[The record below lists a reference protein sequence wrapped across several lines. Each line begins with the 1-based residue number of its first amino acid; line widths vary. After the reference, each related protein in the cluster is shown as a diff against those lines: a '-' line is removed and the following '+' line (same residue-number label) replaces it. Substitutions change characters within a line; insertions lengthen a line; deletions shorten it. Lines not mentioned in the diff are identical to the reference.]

1 MRVTINRLA
10 RATRTAAIAVAL
22 VSLSAATGAA
32 QQANGSRW
40 QGWLG
45 CWTAS
50 APDALVPTSAPVV
63 CIMPT
68 SSADVV
74 NVATVQDGKVLA
86 TKTIDASGTAQAI
99 EAKDC
104 TGTQQAEWSADA
116 RRVYLKATATC
127 AGTTRTTSG
136 ILAMSP
142 TGEWLDVQG
151 MAAGEGE
158 NVRVARY
165 RDAGLPEKLPA
176 DIKSALEGRSASVQ
190 GARIAAGA
198 NIGTKAVIEASK
210 KATPAVVEA
219 WLLERGQRFALDAST
234 LVQLA
239 DAGVPARVTDA
250 LVAVSNPQQFAVAH
264 PTPDVQYNRA
274 EDEVTGRRI
283 PVFLAPPP
291 YDPFGWGYS
300 SYYGYGYPYGYG
312 YGSRYGYPYG
322 GFGGYYGYPY
332 YGTPVIVPP
341 GGTVPD
347 GHGGRM
353 VKGQGYQPGVGAGST
368 GRTARPRNQPSPSDT
383 RSSGSSRS
391 TGSSSSGASSSGSTS
406 SGSQPASTTRT
417 ARPRP

>member
-1 MRVTINRLA
+1 MRVTMNRLA
-10 RATRTAAIAVAL
+10 QAARTAAIAAAL
-22 VSLSAATGAA
+22 VSLSAATGTA
-32 QQANGSRW
+32 QQASGSRW

-45 CWTAS
+45 CWTAA
-50 APDALVPTSAPVV
+50 APDALVPTNAPVV
-63 CIMPT
+63 CITPT
-68 SSADVV
+68 SNADVV
-74 NVATVQDGKVLA
+74 NVATIQDGKVLA
-86 TKTIDASGTAQAI
+86 TKPIDASGSVQAI

-104 TGTQQAEWSADA
+104 TGTQSAEWSADA
-116 RRVYLKATATC
+116 RRVYLKATANC

-151 MAAGEGE
+151 ISAGEGE

-165 RDAGLPEKLPA
+165 RDAGLPENLPA
-176 DIKSALEGRSASVQ
+176 DIKSALEGRNTSVQ

-198 NIGTKAVIEASK
+198 NIGTTAVIEASK

-219 WLLERGQRFALDAST
+219 WLLERGQRFALDANT

-274 EDEVTGRRI
+274 DDEVTGRRI

-291 YDPFGWGYS
+291 YDPYGWGYAG
-300 SYYGYGYPYGYG
+300 YGYGYGYPYGYG

-322 GFGGYYGYPY
+322 GYYGYPY
-332 YGTPVIVPP
+332 YGGAPVIVVP
-341 GGTVPD
+341 GGNVP
-347 GHGGRM
+347 GGNGGRM
-353 VKGQGYQPGVGAGST
+353 VKGEGYQPGVGATST

-383 RSSGSSRS
+383 RSAGSSTS
-391 TGSSSSGASSSGSTS
+391 AGSSSAGSSSSGS
-406 SGSQPASTTRT
+406 SQPSSTTRT
-417 ARPRP
+417 AKPRP

>member
-45 CWTAS
+45 CWTAA
-50 APDALVPTSAPVV
+50 APDALVPSNAPVV
-63 CIMPT
+63 CITPT
-68 SSADVV
+68 SNADVV

-86 TKTIDASGTAQAI
+86 TKTIDASGAAQPI

-104 TGTQQAEWSADA
+104 TGTQSAEWSADA
-116 RRVYLKATATC
+116 RRVYLKATANC

-151 MAAGEGE
+151 IAAGEGE

-165 RDAGLPEKLPA
+165 RDAGLPETLPA
-176 DIKSALEGRSASVQ
+176 DIKAALEGRNASVQ
-190 GARIAAGA
+190 GARVAVGA
-198 NIGTKAVIEASK
+198 NIGTAAVIEASK

-219 WLLERGQRFALDAST
+219 WLLERGQRFALDAKT
-234 LVQLA
+234 LMQLA

-250 LVAVSNPQQFAVAH
+250 MVAVSNPQQFAVAH
-264 PTPDVQYNRA
+264 EAPATQYNRPD
-274 EDEVTGRRI
+274 DEVTGRRI

-291 YDPFGWGYS
+291 YDPFSWGYS
-300 SYYGYGYPYGYG
+300 PYGYGYGYPYGYG
-312 YGSRYGYPYG
+312 YSYG
-322 GFGGYYGYPY
+322 GY
-332 YGTPVIVPP
+332 
-341 GGTVPD
+341 
-347 GHGGRM
+347 
-353 VKGQGYQPGVGAGST
+353 
-368 GRTARPRNQPSPSDT
+368 
-383 RSSGSSRS
+383 
-391 TGSSSSGASSSGSTS
+391 
-406 SGSQPASTTRT
+406 
-417 ARPRP
+417 

>member
-1 MRVTINRLA
+1 MRVTMNRLA
-10 RATRTAAIAVAL
+10 QATRTAAIAAAL
-22 VSLSAATGAA
+22 VSLTAATGAA
-32 QQANGSRW
+32 QQASGSRW

-45 CWTAS
+45 CWTAA
-50 APDALVPTSAPVV
+50 APDALVPTNAPVV
-63 CIMPT
+63 CITPT
-68 SSADVV
+68 SNADVV
-74 NVATVQDGKVLA
+74 NVATIQDGKVLA
-86 TKTIDASGTAQAI
+86 TKPIDASGSAQAI

-104 TGTQQAEWSADA
+104 SGTQSAEWSADA
-116 RRVYLKATATC
+116 RRVYLKATANC

-165 RDAGLPEKLPA
+165 RDAGLPENMPA
-176 DIKSALEGRSASVQ
+176 DIKAALEGRNASVQ

-198 NIGTKAVIEASK
+198 NIGTTAVIEASK

-219 WLLERGQRFALDAST
+219 WLLERGQRFTLDAST

-274 EDEVTGRRI
+274 DDEVTGRRI
-283 PVFLAPPP
+283 PVYLAPPP
-291 YDPFGWGYS
+291 YDPYGWGYAG
-300 SYYGYGYPYGYG
+300 YGYGYGYPYGYG
-312 YGSRYGYPYG
+312 NRYGYPYG
-322 GFGGYYGYPY
+322 GYGGYYGYPY
-332 YGTPVIVPP
+332 YGGAPVIVVP
-341 GGTVPD
+341 GGNVP
-347 GHGGRM
+347 GGSGGRM

-368 GRTARPRNQPSPSDT
+368 GRTARPRNQPSASDT
-383 RSSGSSRS
+383 RS
-391 TGSSSSGASSSGSTS
+391 TGSSTSSGASSSGSSS
-406 SGSQPASTTRT
+406 SGSSQPSSTTRT
-417 ARPRP
+417 AKPRP

>member
-1 MRVTINRLA
+1 MRVTMNRLA
-10 RATRTAAIAVAL
+10 QATRTAAIAAAL

-45 CWTAS
+45 CWTAA
-50 APDALVPTSAPVV
+50 APDALVPASAPVV
-63 CIMPT
+63 CITPT
-68 SSADVV
+68 SNADVV

-86 TKTIDASGTAQAI
+86 TRTIDASGTAQPI

-104 TGTQQAEWSADA
+104 SGTQSAEWSADA
-116 RRVYLKATATC
+116 RRVYLKATADC

-165 RDAGLPEKLPA
+165 RDAGLPETLPA

-190 GARIAAGA
+190 GARVAAGA
-198 NIGTKAVIEASK
+198 DIGTRAVIEASK
-210 KATPAVVEA
+210 KATPSVVEA
-219 WLLERGQRFALDAST
+219 WLLERGQRFTLDAST

-264 PTPDVQYNRA
+264 PTPDVQYNRT
-274 EDEVTGRRI
+274 EDDVTGRRI

-332 YGTPVIVPP
+332 YGGAPVIVVP
-341 GGTVPD
+341 GGTVP
-347 GHGGRM
+347 GGSGGRM
-353 VKGQGYQPGVGAGST
+353 VKGQGYRPGVGSGST
-368 GRTARPRNQPSPSDT
+368 GRTARPRNQPAPSDT
-383 RSSGSSRS
+383 RSSGTSSS
-391 TGSSSSGASSSGSTS
+391 SGSSSSGS
-406 SGSQPASTTRT
+406 SQPASTTRT